1 MGVEKW
7 ASCRFARPLLIA
19 MLSKVSPAVVKG
31 IVPPVSNCES
41 LLRYGKGAEGG
52 KEKAFQSVEW
62 FKEKSC
68 EVRVSVKAAEEESG
82 NEVES
87 ETGLTASVVENRAK
101 SQLID

>member
-1 MGVEKW
+1 L
-7 ASCRFARPLLIA
+7 P
-19 MLSKVSPAVVKG
+19 
-31 IVPPVSNCES
+31 
-41 LLRYGKGAEGG
+41 RYGKGAEGG

-68 EVRVSVKAAEEESG
+68 EVIVPVKAAEEESG

-87 ETGLTASVVENRAK
+87 ETILPASVVENSAK